1 MEPIKQFSKPL
12 CSISLDL
19 DNQWSYMKTHG
30 DSGWEEWPSYFDA
43 LIPHVLDLL
52 DHLNLKITFFIVGQD
67 AALDKNRETL
77 GLLTARGHDVGNHSF
92 HHEPWLHLYSKDR
105 IKNEILK
112 AEEEIYRVTGQ
123 KTVGFRGP
131 GFSWS
136 RNLIEALIENDYQ
149 YDASSLPTYIGP
161 LARAYYFWTSNLK
174 EEEKHQRK
182 KLFGS
187 FNDGLRPLK
196 PYWWALDSDAKLLE
210 IPITTIP
217 IVKTPFHLSYL
228 LYLSRFSLRLMS
240 SYLKTALF
248 LCRATGTEPSFLL
261 HPLDLLGGDQVQD
274 LSFFPGMDLSLA
286 QKKELFE
293 KVLKELTKHFTL
305 VNMTTHAKHILR
317 KNDLKKIRCP
327 YFILHSP

>member
-1 MEPIKQFSKPL
+1 MKQIKPTSNDSKPL
-12 CSISLDL
+12 ASISLDL

-30 DSGWEEWPSYFDA
+30 DSGWKKFPSYLDIF
-43 LIPHVLDLL
+43 IPHVLDIL
-52 DHLNLKITFFIVGQD
+52 DRFNLKITFFIVGQD
-67 AALDKNRETL
+67 AALNKNRETL
-77 GLLTARGHDVGNHSF
+77 GLLTARGHEVGNHSF
-92 HHEPWLHLYSKDR
+92 SHEPWLHLYSKDQ
-105 IKNEILK
+105 IKKEILR

-123 KTVGFRGP
+123 KPIGFRGP

-136 RNLIEALIENDYQ
+136 SKLIEVLAENNYL
-149 YDASSLPTYIGP
+149 YDTTTLPTYIGP

-182 KLFGS
+182 TLFGG
-187 FNDGLRPLK
+187 FNDGLRPIK
-196 PYWWALDSDAKLLE
+196 PYWWVLDSDAKLLE
-210 IPITTIP
+210 IPITTMP
-217 IVKTPFHLSYL
+217 IVKIPFHLSYL

-274 LSFFPGMDLSLA
+274 LSFFPGMDLVGS
-286 QKKELFE
+286 QKQELFE

-305 VNMTTHAKHILR
+305 VNMATHAKSIPEKKH
-317 KNDLKKIRCP
+317 LKTIQC
-327 YFILHSP
+327 S